1 MDRFAAELRS
11 AREARDISLADI
23 AATTLINIHY
33 LEEMEKGNFSILPQT
48 YIRAFIREYASAIG
62 HDPDETLRKYDAAQK
77 EDHNLRHP
85 EPVPAV
91 HEPGERPGAA
101 ALLTPLRDFSR
112 VVKPW
117 LTLVRIRIGLIVLAV
132 AVLGTVLWNTLRTDS
147 SHDIAETPFQ
157 TVIKDNEQRIV
168 PAGEGSQLA
177 GRTRAPEDSLFLTA
191 RTIDTVWVQIT
202 VDNLEPQ
209 DYIFYPNGKM
219 SWSATRRFLIT
230 LGNAGGVE
238 FTLNK
243 KNLGTFGNRG
253 VVVRNLELT
262 RQNLSKP

>member
-1 MDRFAAELRS
+1 MEHFAAALRT
-11 AREARDISLADI
+11 ARETRNISLTDI
-23 AATTLINIHY
+23 AASTLINIHH

-48 YIRAFIREYASAIG
+48 YIRAFLREYASAIG
-62 HDPDETLRKYDAAQK
+62 LDPDETLRNYDGAQK
-77 EDHNLRHP
+77 EEHRRRHP
-85 EPVPAV
+85 EPVSSAQ
-91 HEPGERPGAA
+91 EPREKPGAA
-101 ALLTPLRDFSR
+101 ALLTPFRDLTT

-117 LTLVRIRIGLIVLAV
+117 LTIVRIRIGLLMLAV
-132 AVLGTVLWNTLRTDS
+132 IVLGTVLWNTLRTDPS
-147 SHDIAETPFQ
+147 YDVAEVPFQ
-157 TVIKDNEQRIV
+157 SVVKDNEQRIG
-168 PAGEGSQLA
+168 PGGEGSRS
-177 GRTRAPEDSLFLTA
+177 GTDSKAPEDSLFLTA

-219 SWSATRRFLIT
+219 SWSANRRFLVT

-243 KNLGTFGNRG
+243 KSLGTFGNRG

-262 RQNLSKP
+262 RQTLAKP

>member
-1 MDRFAAELRS
+1 MEQFAAELRS
-11 AREARDISLADI
+11 TREARHISLADI
-23 AATTLINIHY
+23 AASTLINIHH

-48 YIRAFIREYASAIG
+48 YVRAFLREYSSAIG
-62 HDPDETLRKYDAAQK
+62 LDPDETLRSYDAARS
-77 EDHNLRHP
+77 EDHRLRQP
-85 EPVPAV
+85 EPVPPAQQTR
-91 HEPGERPGAA
+91 ERPAVET
-101 ALLTPLRDFSR
+101 LLTPLRDLTS

-117 LTLVRIRIGLIVLAV
+117 LTVVRIRIGLLVLAV
-132 AVLGTVLWNTLRTDS
+132 VVLGTVLWNTLRTDP
-147 SHDIAETPFQ
+147 SHTVAETPFQ
-157 TVIKDNEQRIV
+157 SVIRDNEQRV
-168 PAGEGSQLA
+168 TPESASSES
-177 GRTRAPEDSLFLTA
+177 RAPEDSLFLTA

-219 SWSATRRFLIT
+219 SWSANRRFLVT

-262 RQNLSKP
+262 RQTLSRP